1 MQTHVATSDAT
12 IVGTATA
19 DVAARVPTRVS
30 WGAVFAGAVVAVA
43 VGAMLNVLGAAI
55 GVSTVDPATPGATPS
70 GTSLAMA
77 GGIWFIV
84 ANLIGLAVGG
94 YVAARLSG
102 TADDTDG
109 VLHGLSVWALG
120 FILSGMLL
128 GNLAAGAVNTAVTG
142 ASSIIGGV
150 AQGAGNVA
158 AAAAP
163 AAANAA
169 QGANPNALVDRL
181 QAALQS
187 GGNVAQMTSDQRKAE
202 IGRIVTARVTSG
214 NFEGNSRDRLS
225 QLVAAE
231 FNIPAAE
238 ANQRIATIEQDAQR
252 TAAEAERRAREA
264 AETAS
269 NAAATGAYWFFAAM
283 LLGAIAAVL
292 GARIGTRRRVV
303 VSRAYA

>member
-1 MQTHVATSDAT
+1 MQTHVTPADPTV
-12 IVGTATA
+12 VGTATT

-30 WGAVFAGAVVAVA
+30 WGAVFAGGLVAVA

-55 GVSTVDPATPGATPS
+55 GASTIDPATPGATPS
-70 GTSLAMA
+70 ASSLGIA
-77 GGIWFIV
+77 GGIWFLV

-120 FILSGMLL
+120 FILSGLLL

-150 AQGAGNVA
+150 AQGAGNAV

-169 QGANPNALVDRL
+169 NRVDPRALADRL

-187 GGNVAQMTSDQRKAE
+187 GGNPAAMTSDQRRAE
-202 IGRIVTARVTSG
+202 IGRIVTDRVTSG

-231 FNIPAAE
+231 FNIAPQE
-238 ANQRIATIEQDAQR
+238 ANQRIAGIEQDAQR
-252 TAAEAERRAREA
+252 VAAETERRAREA
-264 AETAS
+264 AEAAS